1 MTILPQAHKVLA
13 TILQLNGFL
22 QLEKNVEMFS
32 GPKKC
37 RTAALGIAT
46 DMKFEAKCHDPPKV
60 PLSGVVH

>member
-1 MTILPQAHKVLA
+1 MAFV
-13 TILQLNGFL
+13 

-60 PLSGVVH
+60 PIRGCPLITSIFALNRADPPYVQ